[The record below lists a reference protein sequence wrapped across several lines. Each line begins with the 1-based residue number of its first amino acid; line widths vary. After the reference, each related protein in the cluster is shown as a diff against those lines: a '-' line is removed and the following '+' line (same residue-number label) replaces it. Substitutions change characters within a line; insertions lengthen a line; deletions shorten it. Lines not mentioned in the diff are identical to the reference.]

1 MKVTP
6 MTIMAMVLIL
16 GALYMLAV
24 RKPAAKKL
32 KVRFEDEVKGEDP
45 ALPQNRPAPAHIQA
59 DPNEKLW

>member
-24 RKPAAKKL
+24 RKPVVKKP
-32 KVRFEDEVKGEDP
+32 KVRFEDEVKTEDP
-45 ALPQNRPAPAHIQA
+45 APPQNRPAPAHNQA